1 MNTLSTNGTFVN
13 GKRIH
18 EATLRHGDRVRFGQV
33 EFTFLT
39 RERGAGGMRRAWLA
53 LGAVALAAAGVAAW
67 WLA

>member
-1 MNTLSTNGTFVN
+1 VN

-39 RERGAGGMRRAWLA
+39 RERGSGARAWRWLGLGLGLA
-53 LGAVALAAAGVAAW
+53 ALAGLGLVAW